1 MKDFRFRRL
10 ERHRIGGMRDRM
22 ELSYPVPR
30 SPSGKIYQYSPNADA
45 VPRLFLIGDAPADR
59 AIAPEHRQRIRRE
72 PGPGETVCPY
82 SGHVAPDDEFV
93 HFADIEA
100 IKKQV
105 EWEAAAD
112 IEDHLAA
119 MAKDF
124 NRRQPRNSFI
134 SIKMDF
140 KPSRRPRPL
149 AIRED
154 LLRDLECEVCRRAY
168 AVYAIAL
175 FCPDCGAPNLA
186 LHFRREVALVADQIA
201 LAKGLDASRAEL
213 AYRLMGNAHEDVL
226 TAFETAL
233 RTVYRHLVRIR
244 LPAQAEVLCAKK
256 EIGNAFQNI
265 ERGRDKFS
273 KLGIDPFGG
282 LTEVDLDLL
291 RVNIQKRH
299 VIGHNLGVADEHY
312 AELTQSEQPGETV
325 TLIGEETHRFAQLCL
340 LIVTTLD
347 SELLPDRQAPAAPA
361 ATEPDAGSAQG
372 DRAC

>member
-1 MKDFRFRRL
+1 MTDFRFRRL
-10 ERHRIGGMRDRM
+10 ERHCTGGTRDQIK
-22 ELSYPVPR
+22 LSYPAPR
-30 SPSGKIYQYSPNADA
+30 SPSGKVYQYSPNPDA
-45 VPRLFLIGDAPADR
+45 VPRLFLLGDAPADR
-59 AIAPEHRQRIRRE
+59 SILLEHRQRIRRE

-82 SGHVAPDDEFV
+82 SGYVASDDEFV
-93 HFADIEA
+93 HFADVEA

-124 NRRQPRNSFI
+124 NCRQPRNSFI
-134 SIKMDF
+134 SLKMDF

-154 LLRDLECEVCRRAY
+154 LLRDLECDVCRRAY

-186 LHFRREVALVADQIA
+186 LHFRREVALVSEQIA
-201 LAKGLDASRAEL
+201 LADGLESVRAEL

-226 TAFETAL
+226 TAFETAFK
-233 RTVYRHLVRIR
+233 TVYRHLVH
-244 LPAQAEVLCAKK
+244 LYLSAQAENLSAKR
-256 EIGNAFQNI
+256 EIGNTFQNI
-265 ERGRDKFS
+265 DRAREKFG

-282 LTEVDLDLL
+282 LTGNDLALL

-312 AELTQSEQPGETV
+312 AELTQNEQPGETV
-325 TLIGEETHRFAQLCL
+325 TLIGEETRRFAELCL
-340 LIVTTLD
+340 QVVTDL
-347 SELLPDRQAPAAPA
+347 EAHLLPEPAVSETTA
-361 ATEPDAGSAQG
+361 ATESGATHARGDDA
-372 DRAC
+372 C